1 MDVTPLV
8 PKGRQLIQSYG
19 DNGFRVSGN
28 RYEGSVWILPEQT
41 LAWPV
46 SSIAEVS
53 PDSLKELIALSAQH
67 VRILLIGTGKTM
79 LPLPA
84 SWRAMARE
92 ADVALEP
99 MDTGA
104 ACRTYNVL
112 LTEERSVAAALIAVG

>member
-19 DNGFRVSGN
+19 DDGFRISGT
-28 RYEGSVWILPEQT
+28 RHEGSVWILPEQT
-41 LAWPV
+41 IAWPV
-46 SSIAEVS
+46 ARLTEAD
-53 PDSLKELIALSAQH
+53 PQSLKELIALSARH
-67 VRILLIGTGKTM
+67 VRILLIGTGKSM
-79 LPLPA
+79 LPLPF

-92 ADVALEP
+92 ADVAIEG

-112 LTEERSVAAALIAVG
+112 LTEERSVAAALIAV

>member
-19 DNGFRVSGN
+19 DNGFRISGT

-41 LAWPV
+41 IAWPV
-46 SSIAEVS
+46 TAISEVS
-53 PDSLKELIALSAQH
+53 PDSLKELLALASQH
-67 VRILLIGTGKTM
+67 VRILLIGTGKSM
-79 LPLPA
+79 LPMPMT
-84 SWRAMARE
+84 WRAMAKE
-92 ADVALEP
+92 ADVALEA

-112 LTEERSVAAALIAVG
+112 LTEERSVAAALIAV

>member
-1 MDVTPLV
+1 MDITPLV
-8 PKGRQLIQSYG
+8 PKGRQLIQGYG
-19 DNGFRVSGN
+19 DKGFRVSGA

-41 LAWPV
+41 IAWPV
-46 SSIAEVS
+46 AAIADVS
-53 PDSLKELIALSAQH
+53 PDSLKELLALAAQH
-67 VRILLIGTGKTM
+67 VRILLIGTGKSM

-84 SWRAMARE
+84 AWRAMARE

-112 LTEERSVAAALIAVG
+112 LTEERSVAAALIAVD

>member
-8 PKGRQLIQSYG
+8 PKGRQLIQGYG
-19 DNGFRVSGN
+19 DNGFRISGT
-28 RYEGSVWILPEQT
+28 RHEGSVWILPEQT
-41 LAWPV
+41 IAWPV
-46 SSIAEVS
+46 SQISEVS

-79 LPLPA
+79 LPMPMA
-84 SWRAMARE
+84 WRTMARE
-92 ADVALEP
+92 ADVALEA

-112 LTEERSVAAALIAVG
+112 LTEERSVAAALIAV